1 MEFEDMQGLDYQ
13 SGELFDIQVR
23 LMELENMQG
32 LDYQNGEAGL
42 DALGY
47 KPKNMEE
54 VLPKPEFEVD
64 LFVFWLLM
72 LSFVL
77 LGQGC
82 VFLSIMIKECKG
94 MPVDKVIDSP
104 ASPAENTG
112 DRLGATKLVNLVRS
126 EVVQFYSVHNE
137 NVDLVL
143 EEMDLCN
150 FRWRQCWQ
158 CLLVV
163 TVSLSL

>member
-1 MEFEDMQGLDYQ
+1 
-13 SGELFDIQVR
+13 
-23 LMELENMQG
+23 
-32 LDYQNGEAGL
+32 
-42 DALGY
+42 
-47 KPKNMEE
+47 MEE

-72 LSFVL
+72 LSLVL

-82 VFLSIMIKECKG
+82 VLLSIMIKECKG

-112 DRLGATKLVNLVRS
+112 DRLGATKPGTLVRS
-126 EVVQFYSVHNE
+126 EVVQLYSVHNE

-143 EEMDLCN
+143 EEN
-150 FRWRQCWQ
+150 GPI
-158 CLLVV
+158 
-163 TVSLSL
+163 

>member
-1 MEFEDMQGLDYQ
+1 
-13 SGELFDIQVR
+13 
-23 LMELENMQG
+23 
-32 LDYQNGEAGL
+32 
-42 DALGY
+42 
-47 KPKNMEE
+47 
-54 VLPKPEFEVD
+54 
-64 LFVFWLLM
+64 M

-94 MPVDKVIDSP
+94 MPFDKVIDSP

-112 DRLGATKLVNLVRS
+112 DRLGATKPVNLVRS

-143 EEMDLCN
+143 EEDGLM
-150 FRWRQCWQ
+150 
-158 CLLVV
+158 
-163 TVSLSL
+163 